1 MSLRVAGIDTNDRQ
15 GTIIIEADG
24 QEEAQSAE
32 AKQLALKT
40 AAANG
45 LTRPGLSGGESTYPV
60 DANGE
65 TDNDL
70 VMGRGVVAAYRCDY
84 KVTAGL

>member
-1 MSLRVAGIDTNDRQ
+1 MSLRVAGIDVNDRQ
-15 GTIIIEADG
+15 GTIIVEGDG
-24 QEEAQSAE
+24 QEEVQSAD
-32 AKQLALKT
+32 AKNLALKT

-60 DANGE
+60 DSDGG
-65 TDNDL
+65 TSQDL
-70 VMGRGVVAAYRCDY
+70 IMGRGVVAAYRCDY